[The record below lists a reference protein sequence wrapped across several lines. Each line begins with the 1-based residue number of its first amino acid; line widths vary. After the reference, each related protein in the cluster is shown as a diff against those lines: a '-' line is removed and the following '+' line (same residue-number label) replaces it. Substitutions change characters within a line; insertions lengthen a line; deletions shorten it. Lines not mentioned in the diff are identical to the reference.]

1 MPENIFCKLA
11 NVVDNMPADAEGGR
25 GPQDPYVKIL
35 ETLLSERQAEICC
48 VVPKTYITAEEV
60 AQRLGEKLEDI
71 IDDLTKAAFR
81 GVLYISTFDGVDMF
95 RLANWAPGIME
106 HCLLSPDTDFD
117 IMVVANAFHDQAP
130 PEMMV
135 PMMASFD
142 KGHGSMRA
150 IPIKQSIQAD
160 SKIVSYEDLE
170 TYLMQTD
177 SFSVADCACK
187 KCEAMLGNPCEHPYK
202 EICIQCGIEAD
213 YYVRTGRA
221 RRITREEAREIL
233 LKAERLGLVHA
244 IFNNEGANQS
254 TFICNCCGCSCGVL
268 RRDKWFRTPDF
279 SRSNYIAEV
288 NPENCVACG
297 ACAEVC
303 NMNAIRLGNTF
314 CDTDEQ
320 YNQLTHHPYDSNWT
334 MADTDDESQIQKLV
348 ANKGTSPCKT
358 QCPAHI
364 SIQGYIRKAAQGKYD
379 EALKVIKRDNPF
391 PAVCG
396 RICPHSCE
404 DECTRGRVDEAM
416 AIDDIKK
423 FIADK
428 ELNAENRFIP
438 EVYEHFTEKVAVIGA
453 GPAGMTAAYY
463 LAAEGYPVTV
473 FERNAAPGGMLRFG
487 IPSFRLEK
495 DIIDAEIDVLR
506 QLGVEFKCGVDVG
519 KDVTIAQLREEGY
532 KAFYVAIGAQNARK
546 LNVEGEE
553 LCGVV
558 SGIKFLREV
567 NEGKLD
573 AIEGDT
579 LVIGGGNVAV
589 DVARAAMRLG
599 NKNVK
604 MVCLEKDEEMPTVP
618 DEKDEA
624 IAEGIEIMNSWGPV
638 RIIGENGKVT
648 GVEFKRC
655 VSVYDENGAFAPVY
669 DESETITVPC
679 SNVFTAIGQSIAWDG
694 LLDGTKAE
702 VANGQIVKVAEI
714 SYQTAEADIFAGG
727 DCATGPQFTID
738 AIATGKSGAITIHR
752 YLRGYGLTK
761 RREREFRAFD
771 KDNADLSGFD
781 KLPRQR
787 PRHAAVNKALETM
800 GDTRATFTEE
810 QLKKEAERCLG
821 CGVSIVDPYMCIGC
835 GLCATKCEFDAV
847 KLKRVYDAPPAETPE
862 SFISDMMTYMG
873 ERAARIA
880 AKEGGD
886 GTVNHSATD
895 ISSYVAM

>member
-1 MPENIFCKLA
+1 MQTNAYCRLA
-11 NVVDNMPADAEGGR
+11 NAVDNMPPDADGGR
-25 GPQDPYVKIL
+25 VFDDSYVKIL
-35 ETLLSERQAEICC
+35 RALINERQAEICA
-48 VVPKTYITAEEV
+48 VVPKTYITAEEI
-60 AQRLGEKLEDI
+60 AAKLEVPVEDI
-71 IDDLTKAAFR
+71 IDDLNKAARR
-81 GVLYISTFDGVDMF
+81 GVLYIATFDGVDMF

-117 IMVVANAFHDQAP
+117 IMVVANAFHEQQDP
-130 PEMMV
+130 SVMV

-142 KGHGSMRA
+142 KGKGSMRA
-150 IPIKQSIQAD
+150 IPIRQSIQAE
-160 SKIVSYEDLE
+160 SRIASYEELE
-170 TYLMQTD
+170 TYLNQSD
-177 SFSVADCACK
+177 VFSVADCACK
-187 KCEAMLGNPCEHPYK
+187 KCEALLGNPCEHPYK
-202 EICIQCGIEAD
+202 EICIQVGTEAE
-213 YYVRTGRA
+213 YYIRTGRA
-221 RRITREEAREIL
+221 RQITREEAEQIL
-233 LKAERLGLVHA
+233 QRGERLGLVHS

-279 SRSNYIAEV
+279 SRSNFVADV
-288 NPENCVACG
+288 DPEKCVACG

-303 NMNAIRLGNTF
+303 NMNAIRLGNSF
-314 CDTDEQ
+314 CEKDAQ
-320 YNQLTHHPYDSNWT
+320 IPQLTHHPADSNWT
-334 MADTDDESQIQKLV
+334 VEDMNPNSQVQNMV
-348 ANKGTSPCKT
+348 ASQGTSPCKT
-358 QCPAHI
+358 KCPAHI

-404 DECTRGRVDEAM
+404 DECTRARVDEAM

-428 ELNAENRFIP
+428 ELQAEHRFIP
-438 EVYEHFTEKVAVIGA
+438 EVYEHFEEKVAVIGA
-453 GPAGMTAAYY
+453 GPAGLTAAYY

-473 FERNAAPGGMLRFG
+473 FERNAAPGGMLKFG
-487 IPSFRLEK
+487 LPSFRLEK

-506 QLGVEFKCGVDVG
+506 ELGVEFKCGVDVG
-519 KDVTIAQLREEGY
+519 KDVSIQQLREQGY
-532 KAFYVAIGAQNARK
+532 KAFYVAIGAQNGRK
-546 LNVEGEE
+546 LAVEGED
-553 LCGVV
+553 LDGVK
-558 SGIKFLREV
+558 SGIAFLRDV
-567 NEGKLD
+567 NLGKTT

-579 LVIGGGNVAV
+579 VVIGGGNVAV

-599 NKNVK
+599 NRNVK

-624 IAEGIEIMNSWGPV
+624 IAEGIEINNSWGPK
-638 RIIGENGKVT
+638 RILGEDGKVT
-648 GVEFKRC
+648 GVEFMRC
-655 VSVYDENGAFAPVY
+655 LSVTDENGRFAPKYDEN
-669 DESETITVPC
+669 DTIVIPC
-679 SNVFTAIGQSIAWDG
+679 SNVYTAIGQSVDWG
-694 LLDGTKAE
+694 ELLVGTKADPKGAP
-702 VANGQIVKVAEI
+702 VVKVAEI
-714 SYQTAEADIFAGG
+714 TYQTEEKDIFAGG

-771 KDNADLSGFD
+771 KETGDYSGYD
-781 KLPRQR
+781 RMPRQR
-787 PRHAAVNKALETM
+787 PRHADVKKALDTM
-800 GDTRATFTEE
+800 RDTRATFTEE
-810 QLKKEAERCLG
+810 QLQKEAQRCLG
-821 CGVSIVDPYMCIGC
+821 CGVSVVDPYMCIGC

-847 KLKRVYDAPPAETPE
+847 KLKKVYDAAPSETAQ
-862 SFISDMMTYMG
+862 SFISDMMNYMG

-886 GTVNHSATD
+886 ASGEKNDLD